1 MIRAVQRSLDN
12 LRMKRL
18 KNAQKILKLMRVDPS
33 VIRAV
38 RRDEKTEVIFE
49 KLKTAHSGK
58 NLEFLKRLWPAKS

>member
-1 MIRAVQRSLDN
+1 
-12 LRMKRL
+12 
-18 KNAQKILKLMRVDPS
+18 MRVDPS